1 MCGGVKEKQK
11 RWTTD
16 DENKNNENKSLVLK
30 MYIATTTET
39 MNNKFEIITEELTSK
54 FRIILGYFNITQH
67 RSM

>member
-39 MNNKFEIITEELTSK
+39 MNNKFEIITERELTSK
-54 FRIILGYFNITQH
+54 FN
-67 RSM
+67 